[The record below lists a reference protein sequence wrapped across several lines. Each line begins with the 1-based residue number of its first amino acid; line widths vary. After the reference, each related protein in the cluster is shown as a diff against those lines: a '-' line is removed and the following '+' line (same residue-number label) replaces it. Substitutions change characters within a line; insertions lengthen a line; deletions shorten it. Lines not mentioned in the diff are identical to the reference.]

1 MMSSATRLLE
11 RSASLGALASV
22 AAVAVLSAGPSRAQA
37 AHGTA
42 AAEAAPPARQASVER
57 GLDPVFAER
66 FPNVVLKTHEGRNV
80 RFYDDLLK
88 DKIVLINFMYA
99 TCTER

>member
-1 MMSSATRLLE
+1 MSPAFQILKLKALPAFVGVAAFLISIT
-11 RSASLGALASV
+11 LGASTA
-22 AAVAVLSAGPSRAQA
+22 RAQA
-37 AHGTA
+37 SEVGVAD
-42 AAEAAPPARQASVER
+42 AEESAPWGAFKKTPFSA
-57 GLDPVFAER
+57 R
-66 FPNVVLKTHEGRNV
+66 FPNVVLKTHEGKNV